1 MCPQIPPLDLKKMAT
16 GEGGGHY
23 ALRHHVPG
31 GWGPQG
37 KYSGGRG
44 QAGWGGATRGG
55 AGPERGRG
63 ASAIQ
68 PVQAAAGGIAGR
80 VHLTLGSE
88 SVIGTTGL

>member
-37 KYSGGRG
+37 KYSEGRG
-44 QAGWGGATRGG
+44 QVGWGGATRGG
-55 AGPERGRG
+55 AGLERGRG
-63 ASAIQ
+63 RFCYSAGASSS
-68 PVQAAAGGIAGR
+68 GR
-80 VHLTLGSE
+80 HRRASPLDARF
-88 SVIGTTGL
+88 